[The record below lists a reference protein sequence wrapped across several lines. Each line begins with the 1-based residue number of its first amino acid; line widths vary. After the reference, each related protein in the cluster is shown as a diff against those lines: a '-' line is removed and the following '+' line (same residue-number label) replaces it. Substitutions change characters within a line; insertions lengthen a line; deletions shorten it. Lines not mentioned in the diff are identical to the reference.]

1 MARRKNQESDRS
13 LTNCPSCGVDLG
25 SVLSEQHLAPIRD
38 EIRRD
43 LEKQFESDLDG
54 KLAAKELEI
63 ASKTSELAER
73 AKKDEQ
79 TRGSLEAALKE
90 LAQMRTERDGVDIE
104 IEKARLAGADEA
116 RLQLEEKLEARLG
129 LAEKRGKDQA
139 MAELHAQH
147 NLDKQHAAAKID
159 SLAALCGQL
168 EAQVAAGVQDREELV
183 RNATTQAET
192 AAAEKIATLTA
203 LCGRLEAQV
212 AAGVQDREELVRN
225 ATTQAETAAA
235 EKIATLTALCGRL
248 EAQVAAGVQDR
259 EELVRNA
266 TTQAETAAAEKFTA
280 LRAQMAEQA
289 AAAQDARESSENQLR
304 DLLRESE
311 DSNARLRIEKAS
323 LRDQYEDEV
332 REAAIKLA
340 EDTTRKER
348 ARVEAK
354 AAATIQDLKNQLTS
368 VNAELQ
374 KVSQHSYALG
384 IRRLPEGV
392 IRQELF
398 ADELRKRWPQDDIVV
413 VRRGQKGA
421 DVHQT
426 VVENGQVCGLIVWEC
441 KATKTYSKAW
451 IPKLIQDRDEKRAR
465 IAVLVTEAMPTVP
478 TIEGSGWIDGI
489 LVCDFETAVH
499 IAGPFRQM
507 VATTRQHELTDA
519 ARGDRTPERVFT
531 YVNGNEFMY
540 CLEKIVKL
548 AQIAREDMDRFRRE
562 FNRLNAKMDAA
573 QQEIIDTI
581 CTIAGRFEAAGTVVP
596 PQLRGELPSGE
607 RLALPPGDDTDL

>member
-1 MARRKNQESDRS
+1 MSRRKNQESGGG

-43 LEKQFESDLDG
+43 LEKQLAADIDG
-54 KLAAKELEI
+54 RLAAKDREI
-63 ASKTSELAER
+63 ASKTSELAVR
-73 AKKDEQ
+73 AKNDEQ
-79 TRGSLEAALKE
+79 IRASLDAAFEE
-90 LAQMRTERDGVDIE
+90 LASMRTERDGFGLE
-104 IEKARLAGADEA
+104 IEKARAAGADEA
-116 RLQLEEKLEARLG
+116 RQKLEEKFDERLG

-139 MAELHAQH
+139 LAELQAQH
-147 NLDKQHAAAKID
+147 NLDKQQDTATIE
-159 SLAALCGQL
+159 SLTAMCGRL
-168 EAQVAAGVQDREELV
+168 EAQLAAGVQDREELV

-192 AAAEKIATLTA
+192 AAAEQIATLTA
-203 LCGRLEAQV
+203 QCTQLQAQV

-225 ATTQAETAAA
+225 ATTQAKAAAA
-235 EKIATLTALCGRL
+235 EQIAT
-248 EAQVAAGVQDR
+248 
-259 EELVRNA
+259 
-266 TTQAETAAAEKFTA
+266 
-280 LRAQMAEQA
+280 LRAQMNEQE
-289 AAAQDARESSENQLR
+289 AAAQDARESSDNQWR
-304 DLLRESE
+304 DLLRQSE
-311 DSNARLRIEKAS
+311 DNNARLRIEKAS
-323 LRDQYEDEV
+323 MRDQFEDEV
-332 REAAIKLA
+332 REAAVKLA

-348 ARVEAK
+348 ARAEAK
-354 AAATIQDLKNQLTS
+354 AAATIQDLENQLNS
-368 VNAELQ
+368 VNAELK
-374 KVSQHSYALG
+374 KVSQHSHSLG

-398 ADELRKRWPQDDIVV
+398 ADELRKRWPQDDIIV
-413 VRRGQKGA
+413 VRPGQKGA

-451 IPKLIQDRDEKRAR
+451 VKKLIKDRDEKRAR
-465 IAVLVTEAMPTVP
+465 IAVLVTEAMPTAP
-478 TIEGSGWIDGI
+478 AIEGSGWIDGI

-507 VATTRQHELTDA
+507 IATTRQHELTDA
-519 ARGDRTPERVFT
+519 ARADQTPERVFT
-531 YVNGNEFMY
+531 YVTGNEFMY

-596 PQLRGELPSGE
+596 AQLRGELPSGE
-607 RLALPPGDDTDL
+607 RLALPPGDD